1 MKKAIISML
10 VMVAIVAA
18 VPTFAKGPMNKATGS
33 ITMGSPSQAVSFN
46 AHDAGAYSS
55 SDKGSVTYS
64 NFDYPTV
71 GATTYLNYT
80 APIMCAMVDVGAMTT
95 RFMYQIPAG
104 WPGLSGLYVISQV
117 HDGGT
122 SGINGDTY
130 GHNATSDLATA
141 MSWCETGFSPSM
153 YPVTSGNLVVHAY

>member
-1 MKKAIISML
+1 MKKTIISVL

-18 VPTFAKGPMNKATGS
+18 FPVFAGGPMNKATGS

-46 AHDAGAYSS
+46 AHDAGVGSS
-55 SDKGSVTYS
+55 SDKGSVEYS

-71 GATTYLNYT
+71 GAVTYLNYT
-80 APIMCAMVDVGAMTT
+80 ASVMCATVVPSTMTT

-104 WPGLSGLYVISQV
+104 WPGLSGLYVVSQV

-122 SGINGDTY
+122 PGIDGDTY
-130 GHNATSDLATA
+130 GHNATADLATA
-141 MSWCETGFSPSM
+141 MGWCESGFSPSM
-153 YPVTSGNLVVHAY
+153 YPVTGGNLVVHTY